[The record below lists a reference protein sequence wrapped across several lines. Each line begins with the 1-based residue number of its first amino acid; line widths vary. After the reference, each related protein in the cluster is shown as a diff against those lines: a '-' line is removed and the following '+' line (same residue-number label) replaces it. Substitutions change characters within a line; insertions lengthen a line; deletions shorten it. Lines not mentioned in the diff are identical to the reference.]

1 MHFGHIDEISTED
14 IVSTAY
20 TIPVQLL
27 WTLLFQNWQTAM
39 IAYAPILSIVSSLQ
53 WLSFVLKRSFLGTFK
68 QHHIKYVDTS
78 CNLNL
83 ICQHAKNFQM
93 YWSIYLARILSS
105 QNSRCHQTD
114 SDRAVVIRLSQ
125 VAMSEWSS
133 TQNSNVI

>member
-1 MHFGHIDEISTED
+1 MKYQLKISWAQHTQYQCNYFGPSSSKIGRQRWLHTHLFFPLF
-14 IVSTAY
+14 
-20 TIPVQLL
+20 PVCNG
-27 WTLLFQNWQTAM
+27 F
-39 IAYAPILSIVSSLQ
+39 PLSWRDL
-53 WLSFVLKRSFLGTFK
+53 FLGPLSSIT
-68 QHHIKYVDTS
+68 KYVDTS